1 MSQAEQ
7 SFRAGR
13 LAECLQELQ
22 SEVRS
27 ASADPKRRIFL
38 AQLLMIMGQWDR
50 ALTQLSVIR
59 DLDASALPM
68 VTAYRSA
75 IECEVL
81 RAQVFNGAR
90 SPLVFG
96 DPEPWIA
103 ALLSALT
110 LQARGETAEAVAV
123 RSRALEEAPASAGTI
138 NGKAFAWIADADL
151 RLGPVLEVLLNGA
164 YYWVPMHR
172 IKSVVIEAPSD
183 ARDLV
188 WLPAHFTWI
197 NEGEALG
204 FIPTRYPGSELSE
217 DDAIRLARRTEW
229 RPISEGVDSGL
240 GQRLLAT
247 DSEEYGLL
255 EVREIL
261 LEPAP

>member
-1 MSQAEQ
+1 MSQAEE

-13 LAECLQELQ
+13 LAECLQALQ

-38 AQLLMIMGQWDR
+38 AQLLMILGQWDR
-50 ALTQLSVIR
+50 ALTQLNVIR
-59 DLDASALPM
+59 DLDSSALPM

-75 IECEVL
+75 IECELL
-81 RAQVFNGAR
+81 RAQVFKGNR

-110 LQARGETAEAVAV
+110 LDGNGQYAEAAAV
-123 RSRALEEAPASAGTI
+123 RSQALEDAPASSGTI
-138 NGKAFAWIADADL
+138 NGNDFTWLADADM

-164 YYWVPMHR
+164 YYWVPVHR
-172 IKSVVIEAPSD
+172 IKSVVVEAPSD

-188 WLPAHFTWI
+188 WMPAHFTWT

-204 FIPTRYPGSELSE
+204 FIPTRYPGSELNE
-217 DDAIRLARRTEW
+217 DDAIRMARRTEW
-229 RPISEGVDSGL
+229 RPVGEGVDNGL

-247 DSEEYGLL
+247 DAAEYGLL

-261 LEPAP
+261 LVPPP